1 MKKTVSIILL
11 LLCTAIASFAQAGQT
26 KRMAV
31 TALSENMMRAEPDY
45 ESALET
51 QSLMGTIVEIV
62 AEELDRHLL
71 PDSHAGW
78 HKAGFLGRRRI

>member
-1 MKKTVSIILL
+1 MKHIFNTIIVAALVIWAGVQP
-11 LLCTAIASFAQAGQT
+11 TAGQT

-51 QSLMGTIVEIV
+51 PSLMGTIVEIV
-62 AEELDRHLL
+62 AEEGYWRQVVT
-71 PDSHAGW
+71 PEP
-78 HKAGFLGRRRI
+78 